1 MKELTVQ
8 EVKQMRDAG
17 KPHQLVDV
25 REPWE
30 VEICSIGGESIPMGE
45 VLSRAIEFRKNVPVV
60 VHCRSGGRSANVVN
74 ALELQLGLEN
84 LYNLKGGI
92 LAWANEIDPSLEQY

>member
-8 EVKQMRDAG
+8 QVKQMQDAG
-17 KPHQLVDV
+17 EKFQLVDV

-30 VEICSIGGESIPMGE
+30 VEICSIGAEHVPMGE
-45 VLSRAIEFRKNVPVV
+45 ILTRVDDLSRDIPVV
-60 VHCRSGGRSANVVN
+60 IHCRSGGRSANVVN
-74 ALELQLGLEN
+74 ALEMQLGFTN

-92 LAWANEIDPSLEQY
+92 LAWADEIDNSLEKY